1 MRLFCYCRITV
12 TVLGPAA
19 FDSCC
24 DPPESTGARS
34 VYPEVGGIMLG
45 TCARQLAQQLVA
57 QVELTVAVLG
67 LLLETSGEPAVHKL
81 RELLQQCGVEG
92 SGAQIPVWV
101 LQQHLVGARSYSL
114 VRLGFR
120 FLQQLAVDNNKGK
133 EALAAQCWF
142 LQVHQ
147 QAAKCSRC

>member
-1 MRLFCYCRITV
+1 
-12 TVLGPAA
+12 
-19 FDSCC
+19 
-24 DPPESTGARS
+24 
-34 VYPEVGGIMLG
+34 MLG
-45 TCARQLAQQLVA
+45 TCAQQLAQQLVA

-67 LLLETSGEPAVHKL
+67 LLLETSGEPAMHKL
-81 RELLQQCGVEG
+81 QDLLRQCGVEG

-120 FLQQLAVDNNKGK
+120 FLQQLAVENSKGK

-142 LQVHQ
+142 LQVQ
-147 QAAKCSRC
+147 QQPAECAKS